1 MEIAR
6 ALRSGRGEVGRHVPT
21 DQVGGL
27 AGADQEQADDE
38 ERERPDLAR
47 GRRQPRTDDGGGV
60 GHDQS
65 GATTPAAHV
74 LRQGHGDQRRAG
86 GEHRRAQPGQRLAAE
101 EVQARSDETATT
113 DAIAAFPEAC
123 MATRVPIVRR
133 WTAARCPSSR

>member
-1 MEIAR
+1 MSRLKPALPAASFSRVAKVGPSTAPSVPVHTTMEIAR
-6 ALRSGRGEVGRHVPT
+6 ALRSGRARSHRHVPT

-74 LRQGHGDQRRAG
+74 LRQGHGDQRRA
-86 GEHRRAQPGQRLAAE
+86 RR
-101 EVQARSDETATT
+101 
-113 DAIAAFPEAC
+113 
-123 MATRVPIVRR
+123 
-133 WTAARCPSSR
+133 